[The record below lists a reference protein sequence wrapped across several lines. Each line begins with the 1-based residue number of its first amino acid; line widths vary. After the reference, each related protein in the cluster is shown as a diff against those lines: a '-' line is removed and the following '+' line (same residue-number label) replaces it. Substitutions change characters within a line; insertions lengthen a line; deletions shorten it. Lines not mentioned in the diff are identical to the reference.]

1 MQGGADSNCFQ
12 KIMREKIYDVLLKI
26 FHKRW
31 LLYINIYTSALYTY
45 AGCFVRNKM
54 CKRSMILVINDAEA
68 DKVLLFPTTSLP
80 SL

>member
-1 MQGGADSNCFQ
+1 MQDGADSNCYQ
-12 KIMREKIYDVLLKI
+12 KIMREKIYDVLLKT

-31 LLYINIYTSALYTY
+31 LFYTYTLALYTY

-68 DKVLLFPTTSLP
+68 DEVLLFPTISLP